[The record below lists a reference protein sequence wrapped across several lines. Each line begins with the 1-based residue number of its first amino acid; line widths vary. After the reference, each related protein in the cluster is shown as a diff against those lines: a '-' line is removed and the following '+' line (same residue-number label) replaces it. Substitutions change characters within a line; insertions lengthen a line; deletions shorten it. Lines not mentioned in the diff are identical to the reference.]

1 MVVSECSLV
10 IKALFPLWWIIS
22 SWSGKNL
29 NLASSYR
36 MCRFFFSWASGVV
49 LSGIG
54 RYAASIHHH
63 FHPPPREYSLIWPIR
78 GCAVGQ
84 GMGLVLSVQK
94 RVHNSAQVSP
104 KWGFVL
110 NSRVYIFR
118 NFLVLQRV
126 MVWNPQQLTYTKI
139 LVEYPSTPAP
149 RHPPC
154 FHVTVTNVPAT
165 VLPYT
170 ISIIKLY
177 SNLCGK
183 IWDAENLVAN
193 SRLKNFKDRLSSS

>member
-1 MVVSECSLV
+1 MVVSECSPE
-10 IKALFPLWWIIS
+10 IKASFLLWWIIS
-22 SWSGKNL
+22 SWSGRNL
-29 NLASSYR
+29 NLTTFCR
-36 MCRFFFSWASGVV
+36 MCRFFFFSWASRVV

-54 RYAASIHHH
+54 RYAASIRHHL
-63 FHPPPREYSLIWPIR
+63 HPPPREYSLIWPIR
-78 GCAVGQ
+78 GCAAGQ
-84 GMGLVLSVQK
+84 GMGLVLSVPK
-94 RVHNSAQVSP
+94 RVHNSAQVCP

-110 NSRVYIFR
+110 NRVYIFR

-139 LVEYPSTPAP
+139 LVEYPRTPAP

-183 IWDAENLVAN
+183 IWDDENLVAN